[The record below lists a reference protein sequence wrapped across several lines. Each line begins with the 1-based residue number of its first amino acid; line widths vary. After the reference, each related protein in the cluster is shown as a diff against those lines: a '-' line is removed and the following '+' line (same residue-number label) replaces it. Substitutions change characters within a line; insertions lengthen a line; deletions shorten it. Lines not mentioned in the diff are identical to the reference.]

1 MEIEEEKKEEN
12 ITINNKDFSIKIDGF
27 EGPLELLLSLIEKRK
42 LPINDVSL
50 ATVTDDYIKHIET
63 EKEFPISRTSN
74 FILIASTLLLV
85 KSKSLLPTLELT
97 EEEEENIESLEKR
110 LRLFK
115 RNKELS
121 LHIAEIFGKNVLF
134 ESEDAKIIDSEP
146 IFLPQ
151 DNFSTNSLLE
161 SIMNVLKKLPKVDF
175 IPEAVVKKVVS
186 IEEMIDN
193 LTERITKNLQVSFS
207 DFSNIGKVEKIDVIV
222 GFLAMLELAKQ
233 GVISLTQ
240 DKTFSDITMESDSV
254 GIPKYE

>member
-1 MEIEEEKKEEN
+1 MENIEEN
-12 ITINNKDFSIKIDGF
+12 TTTNTKDFSIKMDGF

-50 ATVTDDYIKHIET
+50 ATVTDDYIKHIEDQ
-63 EKEFPISRTSN
+63 KEFPISRTST
-74 FILIASTLLLV
+74 FILVASTLLLV

-97 EEEEENIESLEKR
+97 EEEEEGIESLEKR

-121 LHIAEIFGKNVLF
+121 QHVQEKFGKNVLL
-134 ESEDAKIIDSEP
+134 EAEEAKSFGINSEP
-146 IFLPQ
+146 IFSPPN
-151 DNFSTNSLLE
+151 NFSKDSLRDN
-161 SIMNVLKKLPKVDF
+161 IMQVLKKLPKVNF

-193 LTERITKNLQVSFS
+193 LTDRITKNLQVSFS
-207 DFSNIGKVEKIDVIV
+207 EFSNIGKGEKVEIIV

-233 GVISLTQ
+233 GIISLTQ
-240 DKTFSDITMESDSV
+240 EKTFSDITMESDSV
-254 GIPKYE
+254 ETPKYE